1 VNPQF
6 HDEFVALCA
15 LFHSGEISDE
25 EWALLQVHMAY
36 CDSCHE
42 RFLQYQR
49 IASEVMPAMAG
60 VMAADLDQAPKES
73 AEALAAAEQRLLGRL
88 KSLPSHKEASRK
100 QTFSWRPSTALVA
113 AFGVAIVCLVGIRFA
128 HLKKLPAMQ
137 AVPPALDRQVAA
149 PTTLN
154 KPEADNE
161 EALKRSQQDNA
172 NLRAQLSAAERQS
185 RQANVAYQ
193 GVEKQLDME
202 QAAVKQLTA
211 QRDALSVQLTTAQ
224 TEAQSLRNKLAATD
238 TDTAQQGTRTT
249 VLETRVRELS
259 ASLEE
264 KDTQLDEKARMLD
277 LDKEL
282 LAHDRDIRDVIGA
295 RNLYIADISDLTAN
309 GKTAKQ
315 FGRIFYTKD
324 RSLVFYGFDLDSQAG
339 HRQNVS
345 FQAWGSGSTTS
356 SPVSLGLFYQDD
368 SHKRWVLRCDDPK
381 TLAQLDMVFV
391 TVEPQGG
398 SAKPTGKQLLRAYL
412 QIQPNHP

>member
-1 VNPQF
+1 LNPQF

-15 LFHSGEISDE
+15 LFHAGEISDE

-42 RFLQYQR
+42 RFVQYQR

-60 VMAADLDQAPKES
+60 VMAVDLDLAPRES
-73 AEALAAAEQRLLGRL
+73 AEALATAEQRLLDRL
-88 KSLPSHKEASRK
+88 KSLPSHKEPSRR
-100 QTFSWRPSTALVA
+100 QAFSWRIRAALVTA
-113 AFGVAIVCLVGIRFA
+113 CAVAIVCLAGIRFV
-128 HLKKLPAMQ
+128 HLKK
-137 AVPPALDRQVAA
+137 PPATQALPQTPDQPVAA
-149 PTTLN
+149 PATLN
-154 KPEADNE
+154 PPEADVE
-161 EALKRSQQDNA
+161 EALKRGQQENA
-172 NLRAQLSAAERQS
+172 NLRAQLFAAERQS
-185 RQANVAYQ
+185 RQTNVAIQ

-202 QAAVKQLTA
+202 QAAVQQLTV
-211 QRDALSVQLTTAQ
+211 QRDALGVQLTTAQ

-238 TDTAQQGTRTT
+238 TDTAQQGTRAT

-324 RSLVFYGFDLDSQAG
+324 RSLVFYGFDLDTQAG

-368 SHKRWVLRCDDPK
+368 SHKRWVLRCADPK